1 MHSGILMRGS
11 VAALLLLASAPL
23 LCQTPVP
30 AVAKVPELESR
41 AAQYL
46 QAQKPKLAIPLLR
59 EIVAIEPSNV
69 NARANL
75 GVLLYFDGNNAEA
88 IPHLR
93 AALKLQPDLSRIQA
107 LLGLAE
113 RRTGDIAAAQ
123 SDLTAA
129 LPNLTDEK
137 IRIQAGLELIEL
149 LQAAGELNKAQ
160 SVAGRLRESDPTNP
174 RVLFVNHEIA
184 SQIMDE
190 TLLSLMV
197 AAPDSAE
204 SHMAIAGELTRQGDR
219 VNAIAQLREAIR
231 LNPAVPGGHYQLGE
245 QLRTA
250 TDAALNAHAEAE
262 YKAAVRTNPND
273 ELAWR
278 QLAGVL
284 SAKGDLKAAEED
296 YRKALALNPADAD
309 AETGLAIVLISQ
321 KRNAEATALLESAVQ
336 HDPTNLVAHFRLS
349 SFYRMAG
356 READADREMASFRHY
371 QEIRNKLGKTFRQTG
386 PAPPQ

>member
-1 MHSGILMRGS
+1 
-11 VAALLLLASAPL
+11 
-23 LCQTPVP
+23 
-30 AVAKVPELESR
+30 
-41 AAQYL
+41 
-46 QAQKPKLAIPLLR
+46 
-59 EIVAIEPSNV
+59 V
-69 NARANL
+69 NAQANL
-75 GVLLYFDGNNAEA
+75 GVLLYFDGNNTEA

-93 AALKLQPDLSRIQA
+93 AALKLEPELSRIQA

-113 RRTGDIAAAQ
+113 RRTGEVMAAQ
-123 SDLTAA
+123 TDLAA
-129 LPNLTDEK
+129 SLPNLTDEK

-160 SVAGRLRESDPTNP
+160 SFASRLRESDPRDP
-174 RVLFVNHEIA
+174 RILFVNHEIA
-184 SQIMDE
+184 RQIMDE

-219 VNAIAQLREAIR
+219 VNAIAHLREAIR
-231 LNPAVPGGHYQLGE
+231 LNPAIPGGHYQLGE
-245 QLRTA
+245 QFRTS
-250 TDAALNAHAEAE
+250 TDVALNAQAETE

-278 QLAGVL
+278 QLAGVA
-284 SAKGDLKAAEED
+284 SAKSDFNAAEEN

-309 AETGLAIVLISQ
+309 AETGLAIALISQ
-321 KRNAEATALLESAVQ
+321 KRNGEATTLLESALR

-349 SFYRMAG
+349 SLYRNAG

-371 QEIRNKLGKTFRQTG
+371 QEIRDKLGATFRQTG
-386 PAPPQ
+386 NPAPAR